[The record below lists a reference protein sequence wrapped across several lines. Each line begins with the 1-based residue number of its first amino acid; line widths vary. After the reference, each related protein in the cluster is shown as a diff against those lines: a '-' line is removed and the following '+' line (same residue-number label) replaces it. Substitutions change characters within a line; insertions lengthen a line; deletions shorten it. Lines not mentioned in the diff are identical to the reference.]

1 MSARAELATLE
12 ASGLVEVAILEPE
25 LEYLFRHALVQDAAY
40 GSLLKQDRRALHR
53 TAAETL
59 LALYPDRRRELA
71 GVIGMHLERAGD
83 GAAAAEHLVVA
94 GEHAV
99 ERFANHEAIGFF
111 DRAIALLPDDD
122 PRVDLRLRAAIGATR
137 ASWSFAGRDEALAR
151 LESAIAK
158 AMDHGDRRLLADAL
172 FLCVFLRRQR
182 GETEATSPYLKIAVE
197 KVKEIG
203 EAIGDPVARGLPK
216 AFMGIGMVFTGQ
228 LREGATLAE
237 EALAP
242 IEDQA
247 DPLSVAI
254 AWGFVTLG
262 YARLGDFAAA
272 ERTLARA
279 QRMADRGDPI
289 ARLDTNIARSAIAI
303 ERGEVGAGAA
313 LAMRCAAESEALGA
327 VACSLSSNV
336 MVGVARLAE
345 GDVQGAKPPLERG
358 QELGIVSNIAPLRTL
373 AQGLLGTVN
382 TRLGNLIGAPAT
394 LEALAS
400 ARATGDRYGE
410 ATLLRGRSR
419 AYAAQA
425 APDWPAA
432 LADLDAAA
440 ALFAAMGA
448 RPSVARTERDRA
460 RALRSLG
467 REAEA
472 VEAETRWRMIGSELG
487 LKDLV

>member
-1 MSARAELATLE
+1 MSARAELNTLE
-12 ASGLVEVAILEPE
+12 ASGLVQVAALEPE

-83 GAAAAEHLVVA
+83 GAAAADHLVVA
-94 GEHAV
+94 GEHAL
-99 ERFANHEAIGFF
+99 ERFANHEAVGFF
-111 DRAIALLPDDD
+111 DRALTLLPDDD

-151 LESAIAK
+151 LEAAIEK
-158 AMDHGDRRLLADAL
+158 AMDRGDRRLVADAL

-182 GETEATSPYLKIAVE
+182 GETEATSPYLKLAAE

-203 EAIGDPVARGLPK
+203 EEIGDPVAQALPK
-216 AFMGIGMVFTGQ
+216 AFMGIGLIFVGQ
-228 LREGATLAE
+228 LREGARIAE

-242 IEDQA
+242 IEDRA

-254 AWGFVTLG
+254 AWDLVTLG

-279 QRMADRGDPI
+279 QRLADQGDPI
-289 ARLDTNIARSAIAI
+289 ARLDTNIARSGIAI
-303 ERGEVGAGAA
+303 ERGELGDGAA
-313 LAMRCAAESEALGA
+313 LATRCAAEAEELGA

-345 GDVQGAKPPLERG
+345 DDIRGAKPPLERG
-358 QELGIVSNIAPLRTL
+358 QELGIVSNIVPLRTI

-382 TRLGNLIGAPAT
+382 TRLGNTVGANAT
-394 LEALAS
+394 VEALAG
-400 ARATGDRYGE
+400 AHAMGDRYGE
-410 ATLLRGRSR
+410 ATVLWGRGR
-419 AYAAQA
+419 AYAGQA
-425 APDWPAA
+425 EPDWTAA

-440 ALFAAMGA
+440 ALFDAMGA
-448 RPSVARTERDRA
+448 RPSFARTQRDRA
-460 RALRSLG
+460 HALRALG

-472 VEAETRWRMIGSELG
+472 VEAERVWRALGAELG
-487 LKDLV
+487 LKDIA